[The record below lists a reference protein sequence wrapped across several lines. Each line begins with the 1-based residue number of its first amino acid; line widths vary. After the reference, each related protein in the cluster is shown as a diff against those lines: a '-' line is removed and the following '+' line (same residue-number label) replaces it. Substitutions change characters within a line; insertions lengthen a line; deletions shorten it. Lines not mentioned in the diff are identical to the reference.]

1 MTITEND
8 IRESIKKVLAENL
21 PKFRHDDRL
30 ELVNDP
36 NTLDP
41 NGNPKRG
48 NFALRRIS
56 KKNPKKYEEYWVS
69 RSNIVS
75 VCVYCKA
82 PDGRWCTLAN
92 QRGSGNWNYVHGYLD
107 YGETLEDAAVRECF
121 EETGVKFSKDLLR
134 FNGTDSSRLYGNVSS
149 RYSAVL
155 PGTTDDY
162 PVSMANAEPGE
173 VLDVA
178 WIPLDEVNKYKWVV
192 PQGKTVIQVFNSLY
206 GDNDRFYEL
215 KAVLGKMIQSRDI
228 SPEQYKEIRKILGF

>member
-1 MTITEND
+1 MIITEND

-21 PKFRHDDRL
+21 PKFRRDDRL
-30 ELVNDP
+30 ELINDP
-36 NTLDP
+36 NTLDAK
-41 NGNPKRG
+41 GNPRRG
-48 NFALRRIS
+48 NFALRRYN
-56 KKNPKKYEEYWVS
+56 KNNPKKSEEYWVS

-121 EETGVKFSKDLLR
+121 EETGVRFSKDLLR

-178 WIPLDEVNKYKWVV
+178 WIPLNELNKYKWVF
-192 PQGKTVIQVFNSLY
+192 PQDKTLIQVFNSLY
-206 GDNDRFYEL
+206 GDNDKFYEL
-215 KAVLGKMIQSRDI
+215 KNVLGKMIQSRDI
-228 SPEQYKEIRKILGF
+228 NPEQYKEIRKILGF